1 MRNGKNWRTLG
12 KFAGTASGAIVTS
25 LIVLSLVAGVILG
38 AVARVH
44 GLLLIF
50 AAGLV
55 ALVVLLLYANS
66 APWDTILFA
75 IVFWISLQAGYFI
88 GLILQLA
95 RASRARSKAAAAKE
109 NGASLNGGED

>member
-1 MRNGKNWRTLG
+1 M
-12 KFAGTASGAIVTS
+12 TS
-25 LIVLSLVAGVILG
+25 LIALSLVAGVILG

-44 GLLLIF
+44 GLLLML
-50 AAGLV
+50 AAGFA

-66 APWDTILFA
+66 ATWDTILLA
-75 IVFWISLQAGYFI
+75 IAFWISLQAGYFI

-109 NGASLNGGED
+109 NGASLNGGKD